1 MSQNRALKVAET
13 ADTRLDN
20 HVLTKPEAL
29 TMSQSEKEQR
39 ESMLRH
45 VTRGFANSVS
55 VYDYTRTSTGSTTS
69 IEEKAPPK
77 PTPDDFEL
85 IKVLGRGAFG
95 KVTLVQHKRSKIV
108 YAMKCIKK
116 ARIEKGTNLA
126 HTKTERKI
134 L

>member
-55 VYDYTRTSTGSTTS
+55 LYDHTTTS